1 MSFNNAL
8 ATALSTTSL
17 GAAVLKDR
25 EAEIE
30 KLEVQL
36 AALDEEYTS
45 QSTLLWLKKETENS
59 LLSQDQE
66 VSDELG
72 QEIWDLEVQVQRLG
86 RKADR
91 MRAKIEDL
99 KAGR

>member
-8 ATALSTTSL
+8 AAALANTTM
-17 GAAVLKDR
+17 GATVLQDR

-30 KLEVQL
+30 KLQKELQEI
-36 AALDEEYTS
+36 DEEYTS

-59 LLSQDQE
+59 LLATGAE
-66 VSDELG
+66 VSDELAD
-72 QEIWDLEVQVQRLG
+72 EIWDLEVQVHHLG
-86 RKADR
+86 WKADR